1 VNWRSWR
8 FAVHAVLAAKK
19 PQKRARSAAARPL
32 LIPGMA
38 RVAWFTL
45 VFGVAVA
52 AGGCSELYCQSGSK
66 YGTQCY
72 STNEVEWQETMV
84 REPPPPEKS
93 TQPSPGCALLTKE
106 GVHVMSQNPNVTSK
120 PPAYLM
126 SDACVSHRQ
135 PVEGALH

>member
-1 VNWRSWR
+1 
-8 FAVHAVLAAKK
+8 
-19 PQKRARSAAARPL
+19 
-32 LIPGMA
+32 MA
-38 RVAWFTL
+38 RVTWFTFAFAFAFAL
-45 VFGVAVA
+45 
-52 AGGCSELYCQSGSK
+52 GGCSELYCQSGSK

-93 TQPSPGCALLTKE
+93 TRPSPGCALVTDH
-106 GVHVMSQNPNVTSK
+106 GVHMMSQNPNVHAT
-120 PPAYLM
+120 PPAFLM